1 MIINARELAHVSM
14 NVKHPDLKAFTNLE
28 NIRIACTWKKNIY
41 FSWEILKEKNPLRNT
56 FVLSIKSQT
65 SDSKIRA
72 HSFPDHSPA
81 SARYCAPCYRDETGH
96 YVSFEKGSAAQ
107 HSRCLLCENTPI
119 AWPDPDNDQTI
130 TQLSRPQRRPLL
142 GWLCLQKMRG
152 CRTGVGG
159 LSPGTH

>member
-1 MIINARELAHVSM
+1 MQGSLPMLAWMWTVQIL
-14 NVKHPDLKAFTNLE
+14 KHLQTCISESLVLE
-28 NIRIACTWKKNIY
+28 KNKKQTNIY
-41 FSWEILKEKNPLRNT
+41 FSWEILNEKNPLRNP
-56 FVLSIKSQT
+56 FVLSLKSQT

-81 SARYCAPCYRDETGH
+81 SARYGAPCYRDETGH
-96 YVSFEKGSAAQ
+96 YVSFKKGSAAQ
-107 HSRCLLCENTPI
+107 HGRCLLCENTLV

-142 GWLCLQKMRG
+142 GRLRLQKMRG